1 MNKKIFLLVY
11 FTCISIYCQD
21 EKRLALIIGNGD
33 YEKGILKN
41 PVSDAK
47 LMAKTLDSL
56 GFEVLLH
63 TNIEK
68 RRDFLSAINEFGNK
82 LPEYD
87 VSFVYYAGHGIQ
99 INSENFLLPTKELFE
114 AEIDVEDYGVSV
126 QRILK
131 YIETENEKKINIVV
145 IDACRDNPFEQ
156 NWNRTRSLKG
166 TGLAKINPPTGS
178 IIAFSTDSGNTA
190 PDGDG
195 DNSIYT
201 KFLSENLYKG
211 GVSIEQVFKNVR
223 SDVLDATN
231 KVQKPIENNT
241 LIGDPYIINKTELFF
256 LNEKYTKFFYE
267 HLTLNGYYIEE
278 KHLLKLK
285 ELTNKIKK
293 LDPNDNAVFITELLI
308 LLNAKN
314 TDYDLFDDYYSKLN
328 LSDVSKNSSNWYKYL
343 NFRRLLFQAEESA
356 EFVFADSGVV
366 SDVGKSSFLN
376 KELWFNL
383 ANNLYSNYLE
393 LRSINHKD
401 FYHFSY
407 YDLTVKARYIDRYGN
422 RIADLLT
429 INGYQIK
436 GLEIAEELL
445 TFFDNSLKENKSY
458 YDKNPEDL
466 RMFNEHLVFIE
477 TTALNIKSILNY
489 PQNKISSGWRKLY
502 KNHPNNTNL
511 LITRV
516 YKILSLYE
524 FELAVTMINKIIPLS
539 PDDPEPYFLL
549 YYIYNDQENY
559 SNALLN
565 LDYSIERMKDGFFIS
580 DQIKNIG
587 KELLVSDGYNS
598 IDPEKIE
605 LWQLRIIKA
614 ELLQKLGNDTYMCEE
629 YKTALKLAE
638 DEETIAEIRKKI
650 PESCGT

>member
-1 MNKKIFLLVY
+1 MKKKIFLLVY
-11 FTCISIYCQD
+11 FICISIYGQD

-33 YEKGILKN
+33 YEKGVLKN

-47 LMAKTLDSL
+47 LMAETLDSL

-68 RRDFLSAINEFGNK
+68 RRDFLSAINEFGSK

-131 YIETENEKKINIVV
+131 YIETDNEKKINIVV

-156 NWNRTRSLKG
+156 SWNRTRSLKG

-231 KVQKPIENNT
+231 KLQKPIENNT

-256 LNEKYTKFFYE
+256 LNEKYTKFLYDYLSE
-267 HLTLNGYYIEE
+267 NGYYIEE
-278 KHLLKLK
+278 KYLLKLK

-293 LDPNDNAVFITELLI
+293 LEPNDNAVLITELLI
-308 LLNAKN
+308 LLNAEN
-314 TDYDLFDDYYSKLN
+314 TDYPLFDDYYSKLI
-328 LSDVSKNSSNWYKYL
+328 LSDVSKNAFNWYKYL
-343 NFRRLLFQAEESA
+343 NFRRLLFQSQ
-356 EFVFADSGVV
+356 DGSII
-366 SDVGKSSFLN
+366 D
-376 KELWFNL
+376 KEKWVNV
-383 ANNLYSNYLE
+383 ANSLYSSYLE
-393 LRSINHKD
+393 LRSINYKD

-407 YDLTVKARYIDRYGN
+407 YNLDAKSGYIDRVGN
-422 RIADLLT
+422 SLSELFLT
-429 INGYQIK
+429 NGYPIK
-436 GLEIAEELL
+436 GLEISEELL
-445 TFFDNSLKENKSY
+445 TFIDNYFQKNKSF
-458 YDKNPEDL
+458 YDKNPDAKKAFKEGVA
-466 RMFNEHLVFIE
+466 FVE
-477 TTALNIKSILNY
+477 TTTLNIKSILDY
-489 PQNKISSGWRKLY
+489 PKNEISSGWRKVY

-565 LDYSIERMKDGFFIS
+565 LDYSIERMKDGYFIT

-587 KELLVSDGYNS
+587 KETLVSDGYNS

-605 LWQLRIIKA
+605 LWELRIIKA
-614 ELLQKLGNDTYMCEE
+614 ELLQKLGNETYMCEE

>member
-1 MNKKIFLLVY
+1 MKKKIFLLVY
-11 FTCISIYCQD
+11 FICISIYGQD

-33 YEKGILKN
+33 YEKGVLKN

-47 LMAKTLDSL
+47 LMAETLDSL

-68 RRDFLSAINEFGNK
+68 RRDFLSAINEFGSK

-131 YIETENEKKINIVV
+131 YIETDNEKKINIVV

-156 NWNRTRSLKG
+156 SWNRTRSLKG

-231 KVQKPIENNT
+231 KLQKPIENNT

-256 LNEKYTKFFYE
+256 LNEKYTKFLYDYLSE
-267 HLTLNGYYIEE
+267 NGYYIEE
-278 KHLLKLK
+278 KYLLKLK

-293 LDPNDNAVFITELLI
+293 LEPNDNAVLITELLI
-308 LLNAKN
+308 LLNAEN
-314 TDYDLFDDYYSKLN
+314 TDYPLFDDYYSKLI
-328 LSDVSKNSSNWYKYL
+328 LSDVSKNAFNWYKYL
-343 NFRRLLFQAEESA
+343 NFRRLLFQSQ
-356 EFVFADSGVV
+356 DGSII
-366 SDVGKSSFLN
+366 D
-376 KELWFNL
+376 KEKWVNV
-383 ANNLYSNYLE
+383 ANSLYSSYLE
-393 LRSINHKD
+393 LRSINYKD

-407 YDLTVKARYIDRYGN
+407 YNLNAKSTYIDRVGN
-422 RIADLLT
+422 SLSELFLT
-429 INGYQIK
+429 NGYPIK
-436 GLEIAEELL
+436 GLEISEELL
-445 TFFDNSLKENKSY
+445 TFIDNYFQKNKSF
-458 YDKNPEDL
+458 YDKNPDAKKAFKESVA
-466 RMFNEHLVFIE
+466 FVE
-477 TTALNIKSILNY
+477 TTTLNIKSILDY
-489 PQNKISSGWRKLY
+489 PKNEISSGWRKVY

-565 LDYSIERMKDGFFIS
+565 LDYSIERMKDGYFIT

-587 KELLVSDGYNS
+587 KETLVSDGYNS

-605 LWQLRIIKA
+605 LWELRIIKA
-614 ELLQKLGNDTYMCEE
+614 ELLQKLGNETYMCEE

>member
-195 DNSIYT
+195 DNSVYT

-256 LNEKYTKFFYE
+256 LNEEYERFFYN
-267 HLTLNGYYIEE
+267 HLSRSGYYLEE
-278 KHLLKLK
+278 KHLLKLND
-285 ELTNKIKK
+285 LTNKIKK
-293 LDPNDNAVFITELLI
+293 LEPNDNAVLITELLI
-308 LLNAKN
+308 LLNAEN
-314 TDYDLFDDYYSKLN
+314 TDYPLFDDYYSKLI
-328 LSDVSKNSSNWYKYL
+328 LSDVSKNAFNWYKYL
-343 NFRRLLFQAEESA
+343 NFRRLLFQSQDGSIIDKE
-356 EFVFADSGVV
+356 
-366 SDVGKSSFLN
+366 KWLN
-376 KELWFNL
+376 V
-383 ANNLYSNYLE
+383 ANSLYSSYLE
-393 LRSINHKD
+393 LRSINYKD

-407 YDLTVKARYIDRYGN
+407 YDLTAKSYYIDRVGN
-422 RIADLLT
+422 NLSELFLT
-429 INGYQIK
+429 NGYPIK
-436 GLEIAEELL
+436 GLEISEELL
-445 TFFDNSLKENKSY
+445 TFFDNDFQKNKSF
-458 YDKNPEDL
+458 YDKNPDAKKAFKESVA
-466 RMFNEHLVFIE
+466 FVE
-477 TTALNIKSILNY
+477 TTTLNIKSILDY
-489 PQNKISSGWRKLY
+489 PKNEISSGWRKVY

-524 FELAVTMINKIIPLS
+524 FELANTMINKIIPLS

-565 LDYSIERMKDGFFIS
+565 LDYSIERMKDGFFIT

>member
-1 MNKKIFLLVY
+1 MKKKIFLLVY
-11 FTCISIYCQD
+11 FICISIYGQD

-33 YEKGILKN
+33 YEKGVLKN

-47 LMAKTLDSL
+47 LMAETLDSL

-68 RRDFLSAINEFGNK
+68 RRDFLSAINEFGSK

-131 YIETENEKKINIVV
+131 YIETDNEKKINIVV

-156 NWNRTRSLKG
+156 SWNRTRSLKG

-231 KVQKPIENNT
+231 KLQKPIENNT

-256 LNEKYTKFFYE
+256 LNEKYTKFLYDYLSE
-267 HLTLNGYYIEE
+267 NGYYIEE
-278 KHLLKLK
+278 KYLLKLK

-293 LDPNDNAVFITELLI
+293 LEPNDNAVLITELLI
-308 LLNAKN
+308 LLNAEN
-314 TDYDLFDDYYSKLN
+314 TDYPLFDDYYSKLI
-328 LSDVSKNSSNWYKYL
+328 LSDVSKNAFNWYKYL
-343 NFRRLLFQAEESA
+343 NFRRLLFQSQ
-356 EFVFADSGVV
+356 DGSII
-366 SDVGKSSFLN
+366 D
-376 KELWFNL
+376 KEKWVNV
-383 ANNLYSNYLE
+383 ANSLYSSYLE
-393 LRSINHKD
+393 LRSINYKD

-407 YDLTVKARYIDRYGN
+407 YNLNAKSTYIDLVGN
-422 RIADLLT
+422 SLSELFLT
-429 INGYQIK
+429 NGYPIK
-436 GLEIAEELL
+436 GLEISEELL
-445 TFFDNSLKENKSY
+445 TFIDNYFQKNKSF
-458 YDKNPEDL
+458 YDKNPDAKKAFKEGVA
-466 RMFNEHLVFIE
+466 FVE
-477 TTALNIKSILNY
+477 TTTLNIKSILDY
-489 PQNKISSGWRKLY
+489 PKNEISSGWRKVY

-565 LDYSIERMKDGFFIS
+565 LDYSIERMKDGYFIT
-580 DQIKNIG
+580 DLIKNIG
-587 KELLVSDGYNS
+587 KEILVSDGYNS
-598 IDPEKIE
+598 IDPEEIE
-605 LWQLRIIKA
+605 LWELRIIKA
-614 ELLQKLGNDTYMCEE
+614 ELLQKLGNETYMCEE